1 MKITQQSAGGW
12 TCSKSHLSPREQRHK
27 SCCLF
32 SSRFSWQPH
41 QDVTTAKGRGCCLGI
56 YSLVLRGRHQRF
68 PRTTEKDKNQKTNAV
83 GHHLLPPL
91 QPVINSPCPAPDRWC
106 PAPRRPPE
114 GWDTPILRARDEKRG
129 CCEPGRC
136 GRRLRGRCARCR
148 AALSEQGAR
157 EGAAGS
163 SSPPE
168 GAAPARGAGPGG
180 CPPGEDG
187 GGRPG
192 AVRAAGRDVSAGGQR
207 KEGEGGSGF

>member
-1 MKITQQSAGGW
+1 MKITKQSAGGW

-32 SSRFSWQPH
+32 SSRFSWQPR
-41 QDVTTAKGRGCCLGI
+41 QDVTAAKGWGCCLGI
-56 YSLVLRGRHQRF
+56 YSPVLRGRHQRF

-83 GHHLLPPL
+83 GHYLLPPSSRL
-91 QPVINSPCPAPDRWC
+91 SIPPAQPRTDGAQPLAGL
-106 PAPRRPPE
+106 PRD
-114 GWDTPILRARDEKRG
+114 GTPQSCVRGTRNGGVASRGGAGGGCGGDARVAGPLFRS
-129 CCEPGRC
+129 
-136 GRRLRGRCARCR
+136 RGRGRVR
-148 AALSEQGAR
+148 LG
-157 EGAAGS
+157 
-163 SSPPE
+163 PPE